1 VNNAIAFAFALAL
14 TPVANAASLDVRID
28 GLREAKGHIMLSL
41 TDSAEAWDGKA
52 EARTRLRQP
61 VAATSETIR
70 FDDLPPGSYAVQV
83 FHDANDNG
91 RMDTNI
97 LGMPV
102 EGYGFSRNPLV
113 MRKATYE
120 EARFELAPDG
130 GEIVIELR

>member
-1 VNNAIAFAFALAL
+1 MRNAIAFAFALAM
-14 TPVANAASLDVRID
+14 TSNAPAASLAVRIE
-28 GLREAKGHIMLSL
+28 GLREAKGHLMLSVS
-41 TDSAEAWDGKA
+41 DSAEAWDGKA
-52 EARTRLRQP
+52 AARTRLRRP
-61 VAATSETIR
+61 VSASSETIR

-91 RMDTNI
+91 RMDTNVV
-97 LGMPV
+97 GMPV

-113 MRKATYE
+113 MRKATYD

>member
-1 VNNAIAFAFALAL
+1 MRNAIAFAFALAM
-14 TPVANAASLDVRID
+14 TSNAPAASLAVRIE
-28 GLREAKGHIMLSL
+28 GLREAKGHLMLSVS
-41 TDSAEAWDGKA
+41 DSAEAWDGKA
-52 EARTRLRQP
+52 EARTRLRRP
-61 VAATSETIR
+61 VSASSETIR

-91 RMDTNI
+91 RMDTNVV
-97 LGMPV
+97 GMPV

-113 MRKATYE
+113 MRKATYD